1 MYGSKKVLAL
11 IPARGGSKGIKKKNI
26 VLLDGK
32 PLIAYSI
39 EASLRSKYIDST
51 VITTDSREI
60 AEIAEKFGGRVPFL
74 RPAELAQDKSK
85 TIDAVLHAIRQLNI
99 KRENYDILVLLQPTQ
114 PLRRTEDI
122 DQAIETY
129 FKNGESPLVSVSL
142 VNDHPLLIRSIDE
155 EGTLKPLLSCNST
168 CRRQDMTVY
177 YRVNGCI
184 YINKIAEINS
194 KVSLNDNEIPFIMAR
209 ENSVDVDEV
218 VDLAIAEYYLLS
230 K

>member
-85 TIDAVLHAIRQLNI
+85 TIDAVLHAIRQLTI

-114 PLRRTEDI
+114 PLRRT
-122 DQAIETY
+122 
-129 FKNGESPLVSVSL
+129 
-142 VNDHPLLIRSIDE
+142 
-155 EGTLKPLLSCNST
+155 
-168 CRRQDMTVY
+168 
-177 YRVNGCI
+177 
-184 YINKIAEINS
+184 
-194 KVSLNDNEIPFIMAR
+194 
-209 ENSVDVDEV
+209 
-218 VDLAIAEYYLLS
+218 
-230 K
+230 